1 MKDARQVADNP
12 YAKQRESDIADGKVV
27 TLAPWFEQVV
37 AAIVNSPL
45 LINIKSKIESCSD
58 TEKLVEQINKADRS
72 ELPSQAVAVIEGLPP
87 GFTEEIDAV
96 SNGDYEASNQAAWVW
111 GVALARICI
120 GANSN
125 GKLLATCYLIA
136 RDEVSSEAFLDEL
149 SSALSQEGSEYIY
162 LALNDMVTYI
172 AEQPENYTS
181 RDRVQFR
188 QVVLEWKAETNLSEV
203 WSFRAFEYFQYY
215 CEPIGVL
222 EAVRR
227 SDPVRYLQLLE
238 VTALPPVI
246 EGAFSRLDISYDFDA
261 ILQLLSI
268 APSTFET
275 DGDSQVWNRKLIA
288 PILLE
293 RGLEHVRNVADVI
306 CRSHGEELDSAESI
320 RDRDVLSLIRRLTEV
335 LLERQDGISLA
346 VHWMC
351 YLIGKN
357 GPKPWGNPDRWSPIP
372 NAVEAMASGLYS
384 KGITFEDIE
393 SFFPKY
399 AIPKADD
406 LIKFRLS
413 GIGDLDKYEKPSGL
427 DILLAYFWITN
438 QTERKSYSEDEIA
451 LNFFESLLVRQDCG
465 LFITLPEA
473 CPTDREY
480 YPALLYATQDQPV
493 DAWTKSWTL
502 LAEQRRLFRHR
513 WADTSVPR
521 SEDSS
526 FFLANVG
533 LAAVDWLISPEI
545 AKSEQA
551 LRLYRVIFDTVFNIV
566 ITPPSFNKER
576 WHNLIAKLFCR
587 LPHVSAHSDRSSLVV
602 EYLIRLGGDDELFIW
617 SLANACQNGA
627 NIGEVAQK
635 IDLSGNSLKNRLD
648 AYVVWEERE
657 SNRRRN
663 DKMIETCMKLLQEL
677 QPQTQ
682 ES

>member
-1 MKDARQVADNP
+1 MKDARLVADYQ
-12 YAKQRESDIADGKVV
+12 YAKQRESHIADGRAAS
-27 TLAPWFEQVV
+27 LAPWFEQVV

-45 LINIKSKIESCSD
+45 LINFKSKMESCTG
-58 TEKLVEQINKADRS
+58 TENIVEQIKKADRS
-72 ELPSQAVAVIEGLPP
+72 ELPGQAVAIIEGLPS
-87 GFTEEIDAV
+87 GFIEEIDAV

-125 GKLLATCYLIA
+125 GKLLETCYLIA
-136 RDEVSSEAFLDEL
+136 RDEVSSEAFLDEI
-149 SSALSQEGSEYIY
+149 SSVLAQEDYEYIY
-162 LALNDMVTYI
+162 SALNDLVTYI
-172 AEQPENYTS
+172 AEQPEKYAAA
-181 RDRVQFR
+181 RDREQYR
-188 QVVLEWKAETNLSEV
+188 QVVLDWKVETNLSEV
-203 WSFRAFEYFQYY
+203 WSFRAFEYFPYY

-227 SDPVRYLQLLE
+227 SDPDRYLQLLE
-238 VTALPPVI
+238 VIALPPVI
-246 EGAFSRLDISYDFDA
+246 EGAFSRLDISYDFDV

-268 APSTFET
+268 APPTFES
-275 DGDSQVWNRKLIA
+275 DGDSQVWNRKLTA

-293 RGLEHVRNVADVI
+293 RGLEHVRNVANVI
-306 CRSHGEELDSAESI
+306 CRSHDEELDNAESI
-320 RDRDVLSLIRRLTEV
+320 RDREVLSLLHRFTEV
-335 LLERQDGISLA
+335 LLGRQDGTFLA

-351 YLIGKN
+351 YLIGMN
-357 GPKPWGNPDRWSPIP
+357 GPKPWGNPVRWTPIP
-372 NAVEAMASGLYS
+372 TAIEAMASGLYA
-384 KGITFEDIE
+384 KRIKLEDIINLLPQY
-393 SFFPKY
+393 SLPN
-399 AIPKADD
+399 DND
-406 LIKFRLS
+406 LKKFRQS
-413 GIGDLDKYEKPSGL
+413 GVGDLNRYAKPSGL
-427 DILLAYFWITN
+427 DILLAYLWIAN
-438 QTERKSYSEDEIA
+438 QTESKSSYEDETS
-451 LNFFESLLVRQDCG
+451 LSFFESLLVRQDGG

-480 YPALLYATQDQPV
+480 YPALLYATQNQPV

-521 SEDSS
+521 SEDPS

-551 LRLYRVIFDTVFNIV
+551 LPLCRAIFDAVFNVV

-587 LPHVSAHSDRSSLVV
+587 LPHVSDRSDRSSLVV
-602 EYLIRLGGDDELFIW
+602 EYLIRLGGDDKLFIW

-627 NIGEVAQK
+627 NISDVTQK
-635 IDLSGNSLKNRLD
+635 IEHLGAYLKERLE
-648 AYVVWEERE
+648 AYVDWEGRE

-663 DKMIETCMKLLQEL
+663 DKMIETCKKLLQDL
-677 QPQTQ
+677 QK
-682 ES
+682 E